1 MNKTYLWLGG
11 MLVLGAL
18 VGVAGAAFMA
28 KQQAAAA
35 AATSPATTS

>member
-35 AATSPATTS
+35 TASPSATS